1 MYSEGKEQFASTT
14 LGRKSASI
22 YLRENGSALFV
33 DTLVRRECQL
43 RQIVQLVQY
52 VLKIEYTVIYLRLG

>member
-14 LGRKSASI
+14 LGRKSACI

-43 RQIVQLVQY
+43 RQIVQLIQY
-52 VLKIEYTVIYLRLG
+52 VLHAGR